1 MKDAHGYQ
9 LTGCNSEAQALLD
22 QALAQFR
29 CLHAESLATTEAT
42 LQASPELVMG
52 HVLHAWLYLLGTE
65 AAALPV
71 ARTSYEHAL
80 ELPHNDREARHLQAL
95 RQLLDGRWHAAGRV
109 LEDLSIDYPHD
120 MLALQAGQQI
130 DFFTGDARMLRDRI
144 ARVLPDWSLE
154 VPGYHALLGLYAF
167 GLEETG
173 DYRLAERYGREA
185 IALQPDDAWAQ
196 HAVAHVLEMQGRREE
211 GIAWMRGNPAWQQD
225 SMLAVHN
232 WWHLALFHLELG
244 EVDEVLA
251 LFDGP
256 INGGGSTL
264 ALDLVDAAALLWR
277 LHLQGV
283 ELGTRWQAVA
293 DDWTALGAVGQY
305 AFNDAHA
312 MMAFVGAGRV
322 DAAAAVLEAQRQA
335 LGGTADNQRFSAEV
349 GLPLCLAL
357 QAFGDGD
364 YRRCVELLRPI
375 RSIAQRFGGSHAQ
388 RDLLDLTLLE
398 AALRGGQL
406 ALGRA
411 LAAERLQAKPHN
423 GVARRYSQ
431 RAAELA
437 A

>member
-29 CLHAESLATTEAT
+29 CLHAESLTTTEAT

-71 ARTSYEHAL
+71 ARASYEHAL

-232 WWHLALFHLELG
+232 WWHLSLHHIEL
-244 EVDEVLA
+244 DDCDAALA

-256 INGGGSTL
+256 VNGRQSTL
-264 ALDLVDAAALLWR
+264 ALELIDASALLWR
-277 LHLQGV
+277 LQLRGV
-283 ELGTRWQAVA
+283 DVGERWAGVA
-293 DDWTALGAVGQY
+293 ERWAAMAAAGNY
-305 AFNDAHA
+305 AFNDFHA
-312 MMAFVGAGRV
+312 AMAFACAGR
-322 DAAAAVLEAQRQA
+322 DDLLGLLREAQRRA
-335 LGGTADNQRFSAEV
+335 CARDDDNARFTSQIGAPGVEAV
-349 GLPLCLAL
+349 V
-357 QAFGDGD
+357 AFVEGDNT
-364 YRRCVELLRPI
+364 RCVERL
-375 RSIAQRFGGSHAQ
+375 RSIRNQAQRFGGSHAQ
-388 RDLLDLTLLE
+388 RDLVDQTLI
-398 AALRGGQL
+398 A
-406 ALGRA
+406 
-411 LAAERLQAKPHN
+411 AAERDGQQRLARALQRERQLLAEQ
-423 GVARRYSQ
+423 RRMQ
-431 RAAELA
+431 
-437 A
+437 

>member
-71 ARTSYEHAL
+71 ARASYERAL
-80 ELPHNDREARHLQAL
+80 ELPHNDREGRHLKAL
-95 RQLLDGRWHAAGRV
+95 GQLLDGRWHASGRV

-154 VPGYHALLGLYAF
+154 LPGYHALLGLYAF

-232 WWHLALFHLELG
+232 WWHLALHHIEL
-244 EVDEVLA
+244 DDCDAALA

-256 INGGGSTL
+256 VNGRQSTL
-264 ALDLVDAAALLWR
+264 ALELIDASALLWR
-277 LHLQGV
+277 LQLRGV
-283 ELGTRWQAVA
+283 GVGERWAGVA
-293 DDWTALGAVGQY
+293 ERWAAMAADGNY
-305 AFNDAHA
+305 AFNDFHA
-312 MMAFVGAGRV
+312 AMAFACAGR
-322 DAAAAVLEAQRQA
+322 DDLLGLLREAQRRA
-335 LGGTADNQRFSAEV
+335 CARDDDNARFTSQIGAPGVEAV
-349 GLPLCLAL
+349 V
-357 QAFGDGD
+357 AFVEGDHG
-364 YRRCVELLRPI
+364 RCVERLRAI
-375 RSIAQRFGGSHAQ
+375 RNQAQRFGGSHAQ
-388 RDLLDLTLLE
+388 RDLVDQTLI
-398 AALRGGQL
+398 AAAERGGQQRL
-406 ALGRA
+406 ARA
-411 LAAERLQAKPHN
+411 LQRERQLLAEQ
-423 GVARRYSQ
+423 RRMQ
-431 RAAELA
+431 
-437 A
+437 

>member
-29 CLHAESLATTEAT
+29 CLHAESLTTTEAT

-71 ARTSYEHAL
+71 ARASYEHAL

-120 MLALQAGQQI
+120 TLALQAGQQI

-154 VPGYHALLGLYAF
+154 VPGYHALLGLYAL
-167 GLEETG
+167 GLEECG

-232 WWHLALFHLELG
+232 WWHLALHHIEL
-244 EVDEVLA
+244 DDCDTALA

-256 INGGGSTL
+256 VNGRQSTL
-264 ALDLVDAAALLWR
+264 ALELIDASALLWR
-277 LHLQGV
+277 LQLRGV
-283 ELGTRWQAVA
+283 DAGDRWAGVA
-293 DDWTALGAVGQY
+293 ERWAAMATDGNY
-305 AFNDAHA
+305 AFNDFHA
-312 MMAFVGAGRV
+312 AMAFACAGR
-322 DAAAAVLEAQRQA
+322 DDLLGLLRAAQQRACARDDDNARFTAQIGAPGVEAVVAFVE
-335 LGGTADNQRFSAEV
+335 GDNT
-349 GLPLCLAL
+349 
-357 QAFGDGD
+357 
-364 YRRCVELLRPI
+364 RCVERL
-375 RSIAQRFGGSHAQ
+375 RSIRNQAQRFGGSHAQ
-388 RDLLDLTLLE
+388 RDLVDQTLI
-398 AALRGGQL
+398 A
-406 ALGRA
+406 
-411 LAAERLQAKPHN
+411 AAERDGQQRLARALQRERQLLAEQ
-423 GVARRYSQ
+423 RRMQ
-431 RAAELA
+431 
-437 A
+437 

>member
-71 ARTSYEHAL
+71 ARASYERAL
-80 ELPHNDREARHLQAL
+80 ELPHNDREGRHLKAL
-95 RQLLDGRWHAAGRV
+95 GQLLDGRWHASGRV

-232 WWHLALFHLELG
+232 WWHLALHHIEL
-244 EVDEVLA
+244 DDCDAALA

-256 INGGGSTL
+256 VNGRQSTL
-264 ALDLVDAAALLWR
+264 ALELIDASALLWR
-277 LHLQGV
+277 LQLRGV
-283 ELGTRWQAVA
+283 GVGERWAGVA
-293 DDWTALGAVGQY
+293 ERWAAMAADGNY
-305 AFNDAHA
+305 AFNDFHA
-312 MMAFVGAGRV
+312 AMAFACAGR
-322 DAAAAVLEAQRQA
+322 DDLLGLLREAQRRA
-335 LGGTADNQRFSAEV
+335 CARDDDNARFTSQIGAPGVEAV
-349 GLPLCLAL
+349 V
-357 QAFGDGD
+357 AFVEGDHG
-364 YRRCVELLRPI
+364 RCVERLRAI
-375 RSIAQRFGGSHAQ
+375 RNQAQRFGGSHAQ
-388 RDLLDLTLLE
+388 RDLVDQTLI
-398 AALRGGQL
+398 AAAERGGQQRL
-406 ALGRA
+406 ARA
-411 LAAERLQAKPHN
+411 LQRERQLLAEQ
-423 GVARRYSQ
+423 RRMQ
-431 RAAELA
+431 
-437 A
+437 

>member
-185 IALQPDDAWAQ
+185 IALQPEDDWAQ

-232 WWHLALFHLELG
+232 WWHLALHHIELDDCDAAL
-244 EVDEVLA
+244 V

-256 INGGGSTL
+256 VNGRQSTL
-264 ALDLVDAAALLWR
+264 ALELIDASALLWR
-277 LHLQGV
+277 LQLRGV
-283 ELGTRWQAVA
+283 GVGERWAGVA
-293 DDWTALGAVGQY
+293 ERWAAMAADGNY
-305 AFNDAHA
+305 AFNDFHA
-312 MMAFVGAGRV
+312 AMAFASAGRDDLLGLLREAQRRACTRDDDNARFTSQIGAPGVEAVMAFV
-322 DAAAAVLEAQRQA
+322 E
-335 LGGTADNQRFSAEV
+335 
-349 GLPLCLAL
+349 
-357 QAFGDGD
+357 GDHG
-364 YRRCVELLRPI
+364 RCVARLRAI
-375 RSIAQRFGGSHAQ
+375 RNQAQRFGGSHAQ
-388 RDLLDLTLLE
+388 RDLVDQTLIT
-398 AALRGGQL
+398 AAERGGQQRF
-406 ALGRA
+406 ARA
-411 LAAERLQAKPHN
+411 LQRERQLLAEQ
-423 GVARRYSQ
+423 RRMQ
-431 RAAELA
+431 
-437 A
+437 